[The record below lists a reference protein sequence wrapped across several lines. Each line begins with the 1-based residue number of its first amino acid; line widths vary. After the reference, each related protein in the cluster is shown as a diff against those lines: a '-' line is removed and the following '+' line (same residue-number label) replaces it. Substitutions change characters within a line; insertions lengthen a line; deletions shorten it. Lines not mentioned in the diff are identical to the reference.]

1 MTRERIRQSLKGG
14 ALRHFTLSPRKS
26 AGRNSSGRITA
37 FHRGGG
43 SKRLLRKI
51 DLKRST
57 ESIGIVERIEYDPN
71 RSSRIA
77 LVRWGVKQQRLKS
90 SFNTIEEFAPPLQIL
105 ESTMATIFCLYSCSS
120 LPGKVSPI
128 ICSQGKCLLTLNVV
142 VGLPTFM
149 PPLSKSQACA
159 GSKQTSAKDVFFSA
173 LSSPLAKG
181 ETQSL
186 CFDSSFSIPRIAV
199 AGAKRTFFAPRMRD
213 QVLGKNTFSLC
224 EILKWRTDCVIWAHR
239 IKRKG
244 ALSWHSFRQQERL
257 GLVEAAE
264 HNESN
269 PKTDQG
275 SLPAKPIGEGMK
287 DRACKVDRA
296 PVVNTYILA
305 SHQLE
310 AGQTVMNCDW
320 SKPSK
325 SFLRPAQNAHT
336 YLRRFQDLVPTANS
350 DRVSGSNELAASWPS
365 PPVSRYRKGDLNSQV
380 GNSIPL
386 ANLRMG
392 TWIHDIECH
401 PGQGAKL
408 VRAAGTY
415 AKIIKEPASLCLVQL
430 PSGVSKL
437 IDSRCRATIGIVS
450 NPNHGARKLRKAGQS
465 RWLGRRPI
473 VRGVAMNP
481 VDHPHGGGEG
491 RTKGGRPSVSP
502 WGKPTKAGFRAV
514 VGVRKG

>member
-1 MTRERIRQSLKGG
+1 MTRERMRQSLKGG
-14 ALRHFTLSPRKS
+14 ALRHFTLSLRKS
-26 AGRNSSGRITA
+26 AGRNSSGRITS

-43 SKRLLRKI
+43 SKRLQRKI

-77 LVRWGVKQQRLKS
+77 LVRWGVKLRRQRKC
-90 SFNTIEEFAPPLQIL
+90 NTIEEFAPPRKIL
-105 ESTMATIFCLYSCSS
+105 ESTIATIFCLYSFSS
-120 LPGKVSPI
+120 LPGQVSQRRG
-128 ICSQGKCLLTLNVV
+128 SQAKCLLTLNVV

-149 PPLSKSQACA
+149 PPWSKSQASA
-159 GSKQTSAKDVFFSA
+159 GSKQTSAKDVFFSS
-173 LSSPLAKG
+173 LSSPFAKG
-181 ETQSL
+181 DTTSL
-186 CFDSSFSIPRIAV
+186 CFDSSLSIPRIAV

-213 QVLGKNTFSLC
+213 QVLGINPFSLC
-224 EILKWRTDCVIWAHR
+224 EIRKWRTDCVIWAHR

-244 ALSWHSFRQQERL
+244 ALSWQSLRQQERL

-264 HNESN
+264 HNESK

-275 SLPAKPIGEGMK
+275 SLQAKPIGEGMK

-296 PVVNTYILA
+296 PVTYILA

-310 AGQTVMNCDW
+310 AGKTVMNCDW

-325 SFLRPAQNAHT
+325 SFLRPAQNVHT

-350 DRVSGSNELAASWPS
+350 DRVEGSNELAASLPR

-380 GNSIPL
+380 GNCIPL

-392 TWIHDIECH
+392 TWVHDIECN

-430 PSGVSKL
+430 PSGVSKQ

-514 VGVRKG
+514 LGVGQVRM